1 MWEMFFN
8 LSYFAAH
15 KGKTLFVCRVYKSR
29 YDPFMGVCGIPHNLF
44 SNYSSC
50 SSIIQLFFIKVLRC
64 KSDVIQQDK
73 KSKRN
78 TVCGHLWRS
87 RVKAFLCHPFS
98 FPKEKSWIIFKKLI
112 RTLKHWERGITEE
125 SAQMAFEFSTF
136 SGKFDLS
143 PKKNYVW

>member
-1 MWEMFFN
+1 MLYLICKMFFN
-8 LSYFAAH
+8 VSYFAAR

-29 YDPFMGVCGIPHNLF
+29 YDPFMGVCRIPHNLF

-64 KSDVIQQDK
+64 KSDV

-78 TVCGHLWRS
+78 TVCGHLRRS

-98 FPKEKSWIIFKKLI
+98 FSSQESFLKS
-112 RTLKHWERGITEE
+112 
-125 SAQMAFEFSTF
+125 
-136 SGKFDLS
+136 
-143 PKKNYVW
+143 